1 MADLLQVG
9 AALQQAQ
16 QDALTGQPDA
26 ARRLGSTSAQLR
38 GAITRLI
45 GRAETRLSGHEG
57 DTAKAVQFRRVPL
70 CVKQRAAGRGTV
82 SKSRLTCCPAAT
94 RRDPGNGPFTAGGPV
109 AEASSSARCQGD

>member
-1 MADLLQVG
+1 MADLLQVA

-57 DTAKAVQFRRVPL
+57 DTAKAVSSERFL
-70 CVKQRAAGRGTV
+70 CV
-82 SKSRLTCCPAAT
+82 
-94 RRDPGNGPFTAGGPV
+94 
-109 AEASSSARCQGD
+109 